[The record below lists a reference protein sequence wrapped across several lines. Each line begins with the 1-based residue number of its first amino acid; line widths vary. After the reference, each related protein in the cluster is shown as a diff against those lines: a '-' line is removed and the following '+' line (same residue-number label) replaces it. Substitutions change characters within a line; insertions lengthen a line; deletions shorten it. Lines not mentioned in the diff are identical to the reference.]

1 MKLSHVQAV
10 VQAEI
15 VWSMRKRKFQLL
27 LLAVVAAATL
37 TLVYPLLL
45 SALGLPQDL
54 LGSLTKEMPKV
65 VPTSLENWAYIILF
79 RIQAILW
86 ILFIFMA
93 MDSIAGEFE
102 QETIASL
109 LAKPV
114 SRKDILLG
122 KYIASVIMVIA
133 ILLFVVAYA
142 VVSSWLLYGEQ
153 TMIRHMFV
161 LLVSFG
167 YVILPF
173 LAIAILL
180 GVVSRST
187 IVTGL
192 GTFMLYFMFRGS
204 QAMVFKNLGME
215 DSLIAKALLGWSL
228 DLPIYMITGSPNT
241 LPAIGIIAFYTLTVI
256 AVSLIYFDKAD
267 ILTR

>member
-1 MKLSHVQAV
+1 MKLNHVQAV
-10 VQAEI
+10 VNAEI
-15 VWSMRKRKFQLL
+15 LWSVRKRKFQLL
-27 LLAVVAAATL
+27 LLAVLAAATL
-37 TLVYPLLL
+37 TLVYPILL
-45 SALGLPQDL
+45 STLGLPQSL
-54 LGSLTKEMPKV
+54 LESLTKEMPKV

-102 QETIASL
+102 QETIAPL

-114 SRKDILLG
+114 SRKELLLG

-133 ILLFVVAYA
+133 ILLLVIAYA
-142 VVSSWLLYGEQ
+142 TTSSWLLYGEQ
-153 TMIRHMFV
+153 TMIKHMFV
-161 LLVSFG
+161 LLLSF
-167 YVILPF
+167 VWVVLPF

-180 GVVSRST
+180 GVVSKST

-204 QAMVFKNLGME
+204 QAMIFKNLGME
-215 DSLIAKALLGWSL
+215 DSLIAKALLGWAL
-228 DLPIYMITGSPNT
+228 DLPIYLITGSPNT
-241 LPAIGIIAFYTLTVI
+241 LPAIGIIAFYTLSTLTI
-256 AVSLIYFDKAD
+256 SLIYFDKAD
-267 ILTR
+267 I

>member
-1 MKLSHVQAV
+1 MVH
-10 VQAEI
+10 AEI
-15 VWSMRKRKFQLL
+15 LWSVRKRKFQLL
-27 LLAVVAAATL
+27 LLAVLAAATL

-45 SALGLPQDL
+45 SALGLPMSL
-54 LGSLTKEMPKV
+54 LESLTKEMPKV
-65 VPTSLENWAYIILF
+65 VPTTLENWAYIILF

-102 QETIASL
+102 QETIVPL

-114 SRKDILLG
+114 SRKEVLLG
-122 KYIASVIMVIA
+122 KFIASVIMVIA
-133 ILLFVVAYA
+133 ILLLVIAYA
-142 VVSSWLLYGEQ
+142 VAGSWLLYGEQ
-153 TMIRHMFV
+153 TMIKNMFM
-161 LLVSFG
+161 LLLSFV
-167 YVILPF
+167 YVVLPF
-173 LAIAILL
+173 LGIAVLL

-204 QAMVFKNLGME
+204 QAMIFKNLGME
-215 DSLIAKALLGWSL
+215 DSLLAKALLGWSL
-228 DLPIYMITGSPNT
+228 DLPTYLITGSPNT
-241 LPAIGIIAFYTLTVI
+241 LPALGIIAFYTLAAIT
-256 AVSLIYFDKAD
+256 ASLIYFDKID